1 MALEVERGG
10 SLFLLVQGGCAD
22 ARRLTPALAAFQNLA
37 DGLACKH
44 ARKLGENVAVRLLAL
59 EPFLESIGRAM
70 LPRMNMSIYNGPF
83 DCACGATHM
92 YGPHIQLLCE
102 GSMRVVMICPEDD
115 SYCTNVAIKTF
126 MLVKF
131 KGFQSISG
139 FQLKTQ
145 DEGLAIA
152 TFRSLLR

>member
-1 MALEVERGG
+1 M
-10 SLFLLVQGGCAD
+10 
-22 ARRLTPALAAFQNLA
+22 
-37 DGLACKH
+37 
-44 ARKLGENVAVRLLAL
+44 AVRLLSL

-83 DCACGATHM
+83 ECACGSTHM
-92 YGPHIQLLCE
+92 YGPHINLLCE
-102 GSMRVVMICPEDD
+102 GSMRVVMICPEND

-131 KGFQSISG
+131 KGFESISG
-139 FQLKTQ
+139 FHLKTPE
-145 DEGLAIA
+145 DGMAIA